1 MSYTSICFSFSG
13 VIKKAWKDDPV
24 EHVFPML
31 YRQTYKYDNISIYS
45 FSYDKKTIKEW
56 ISHHDAEWRE
66 CCNRMIRDSKED
78 LDEQHIAHLTLNKGP
93 IVDLIHYPKTR
104 PKANVYVTSTE
115 KGIILVT
122 REMSTE
128 VFETW

>member
-1 MSYTSICFSFSG
+1 MSYTHICFNFSG
-13 VIKKAWKDDPV
+13 VIKKAWKDEPV

-45 FSYDKKTIKEW
+45 FSYDRETIKDW
-56 ISHHDAEWRE
+56 IRHHDTEWRE

-93 IVDLIHYPKTR
+93 LVYLIHYPKTR
-104 PKANVYVTSTE
+104 PKADVYVTSVE
-115 KGIILVT
+115 KGTILVT
-122 REMSTE
+122 QEMSIE